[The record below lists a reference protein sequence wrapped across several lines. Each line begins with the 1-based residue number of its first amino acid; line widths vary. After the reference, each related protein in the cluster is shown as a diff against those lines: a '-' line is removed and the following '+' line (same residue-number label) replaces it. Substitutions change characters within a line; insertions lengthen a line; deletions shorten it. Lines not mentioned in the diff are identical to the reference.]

1 MMAYVNEF
9 LVRKRGH
16 FQSVS
21 LVFFYP
27 KTQNPSSTG
36 DDVVNGASERAREQS
51 ASSDHRYVPTK
62 RVITSE
68 CNTRSC
74 DHDDSPTAITKTKK
88 NASPSRAREEI
99 HRRVQ
104 AHAFL
109 PLSAHKKAKK
119 KNREKKKTNERP
131 ETLRETRTSRAARD
145 SDAVKT
151 RRCGLHV
158 YCFVFFFLQLSR
170 VTIK

>member
-88 NASPSRAREEI
+88 CVAVTRARRNSPSPRFSSSFCA
-99 HRRVQ
+99 
-104 AHAFL
+104 
-109 PLSAHKKAKK
+109 KKGKK

-131 ETLRETRTSRAARD
+131 AETLRETRTSRAARD